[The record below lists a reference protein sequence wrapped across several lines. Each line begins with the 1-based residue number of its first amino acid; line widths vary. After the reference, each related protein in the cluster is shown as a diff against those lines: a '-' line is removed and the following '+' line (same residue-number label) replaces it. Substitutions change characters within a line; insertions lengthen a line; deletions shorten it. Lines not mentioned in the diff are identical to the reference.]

1 MCWVIQSSRS
11 STVLNTSVRCCS
23 RPLLLYRTV
32 QSLCS
37 GICPEKHVQTKSW
50 VSECVPSLKETA
62 VIVWRSCIMVDDL
75 WGSMFWLLVFDCI
88 GLMLLFLSLC
98 VIIARCCH
106 YVVSGLV
113 LFLTQCCVIWCFWC
127 SVCFAV
133 VLMNVFVGEA
143 RQTLPQLVGFLNT
156 GLMKGDSSP
165 EHDSTMATALHSAH
179 TLMKSDPD
187 IGKSLLNNKLINS
200 LNSMSLNLWVRTS

>member
-1 MCWVIQSSRS
+1 MLGQVQINLCAPILFCRYRMCWVIQSSRS

-50 VSECVPSLKETA
+50 VSECVPSLKEETA

-88 GLMLLFLSLC
+88 VLMLLFLSLC
-98 VIIARCCH
+98 VIIALCCH
-106 YVVSGLV
+106 
-113 LFLTQCCVIWCFWC
+113 CCVWFSIVFDP
-127 SVCFAV
+127 
-133 VLMNVFVGEA
+133 VLCYLVF
-143 RQTLPQLVGFLNT
+143 
-156 GLMKGDSSP
+156 LM
-165 EHDSTMATALHSAH
+165 
-179 TLMKSDPD
+179 
-187 IGKSLLNNKLINS
+187 
-200 LNSMSLNLWVRTS
+200 